1 MQPLPSSSPTTI
13 TLADMRFHVRV
24 GILPHERELPQ
35 PLHIDVTVQVATNAA
50 VLDYRELYAAVRD
63 VVSGEPLDYLET
75 VGGNIPQRLLAMKLV
90 TSARVALRKP
100 HVAIGGPLAHAEVV
114 VEGTRG

>member
-1 MQPLPSSSPTTI
+1 VTASPRTTI

-24 GILPHERELPQ
+24 GILPHERVLPQ
-35 PLHIDVTVQVATNAA
+35 PLEIDLTVHLATNAA
-50 VLDYRELYAAVRD
+50 LLDYRDLYAVVRE
-63 VVSGEPLDYLET
+63 VIGAEPLDYLET
-75 VGGNIPQRLLAMKLV
+75 IGGTILQRVLAMQSV

-114 VEGTRG
+114 LEGDRG

>member
-1 MQPLPSSSPTTI
+1 MRTPRTTI

-35 PLHIDVTVQVATNAA
+35 PLEIDLTVHLTTNAA
-50 VLDYRELYAAVRD
+50 LLDYRDLYAIVREVTD
-63 VVSGEPLDYLET
+63 AEPLDFLET
-75 VGGNIPQRLLAMKLV
+75 IGGTIIERVLALPSV
-90 TSARVALRKP
+90 ASARVALRKP

-114 VEGTRG
+114 LEGDRG